1 MNQQA
6 RSQAP
11 RRTGF
16 TLIELL
22 VVIAIIAI
30 LAAILFPVFAQ
41 AREQARRITCTSN
54 VKNFGLAFL
63 MYNQDY
69 DETFVTQFNAD
80 SLNDRGE
87 FQYLLQPYIKNRQI
101 VYCPSR
107 NLYGC
112 DTSVDPSG
120 RCIGYAPNFGIYSY
134 MNGNGLFHQRENA
147 PNPPGDSMWRGR
159 AMADFV
165 HPAET
170 IMIGDTNDS
179 NMYTLAFYFQTAD
192 GTNPGA
198 LRHGTNYQ
206 FCYVDGHAKSIKMGA
221 YSFLADGDDFDLMP
235 ENGNLIAHYCYNVNA
250 VQERTGGYG
259 YPNPCGVVAQMLAA
273 NRVKL
278 F

>member
-1 MNQQA
+1 MRQ
-6 RSQAP
+6 RKTGS
-11 RRTGF
+11 GF

-41 AREQARRITCTSN
+41 AREQARRVSCASN
-54 VKNFGLAFL
+54 SKNFGLAFL

-80 SLNDRGE
+80 VLNDRGE

-112 DTSVDPSG
+112 DTSIDPTG
-120 RCIGYAPNFGIYSY
+120 KCVGYAPNFGIYSY
-134 MNGNGLFHQRENA
+134 NNGNGLFHMPEAA

-159 AMADFV
+159 ALADFA
-165 HPAET
+165 HPAAT
-170 IMIGDTNDS
+170 IMLGDTNDT
-179 NMYTLAFYFQTAD
+179 NMYTLTFYFQTGD
-192 GTNPGA
+192 GRTA
-198 LRHGTNYQ
+198 AAIRHGGQYNFT
-206 FCYVDGHAKSIKMGA
+206 FVDGHTKNIKMAA
-221 YSFLADGDDFDLMP
+221 YSFAADGDAFDIMP
-235 ENGNLIAHYCYNVNA
+235 ENGANIALYCYNVDQ
-250 VQERTGGYG
+250 VQERNGGYG
-259 YPNPCGVVAQMLAA
+259 NGQPCGTVAQMITRD
-273 NRVKL
+273 RVRL